1 MIYGLGILALSFIL
15 GQWVGELLGSVLGI
29 DANVGGVGFAM
40 IFLMLLKEWFSRKG
54 WFNVEMES
62 GIEFWNKL
70 YIPIVI
76 AMAAS
81 LNVQSAVS
89 SGTLALMAGIL
100 PVFLAFAIFPRIVK
114 SFKPD

>member
-1 MIYGLGILALSFIL
+1 MIYGLSILALSFIL
-15 GQWVGELLGSVLGI
+15 GQWVGELLGSALGI

-40 IFLMLLKEWFSRKG
+40 LFLMLLKEWFLRKG

-62 GIEFWNKL
+62 GMEFWNKL

-100 PVFLAFAIFPRIVK
+100 PVFLAFAIFPLILNA
-114 SFKPD
+114 FKTD